1 MRKLYIILFLIAG
14 GANAQILTIS
24 NPQPQTATDTLTE
37 ITDTASENYN
47 TISGKTIYDAD
58 NNGCNNTDSSA
69 QFLKVKIDDGTN
81 TGIAFTNQAGSYLF
95 HTGQGSFTV
104 SPCVENGSYYFTS
117 DATVS
122 FTDINNNNLIQ
133 NLCITPNGIHPDAE
147 IIIVPITAAKPGF
160 DANYKLVYRNKGN
173 HVLSGAVNFRFNN
186 SMLDFVNATPAMIS
200 HTDGSLSYSYTDLY
214 PFETREIDIRLNVN
228 APTEMPSVNIGDKL
242 SYNAEISSDGN
253 IDETPIDNTIVLKQT
268 VTGAFDPNNK
278 QCLEGENVAPSEIGK
293 FLHYVINF
301 ENTGNVAAQNIIVK
315 DIIDAAKFDINS
327 LEILIATHPVSTIV
341 DGNKIEFIFHNINLQ
356 PNRYGNVIFKIK
368 TRGDLPP
375 GSSVTNKADIYFDF
389 NSAIETNT
397 ATTVFQVLANEGFE
411 KDQSV
416 AISPNP
422 ASDYLMIKANGK
434 IKSVQSY
441 DLQGRLIATVIA
453 GDTQTKMDISNYAKG
468 IYFVKVITVDG
479 MKTEKVIKK

>member
-1 MRKLYIILFLIAG
+1 MRKLYIILFLIAAA
-14 GANAQILTIS
+14 ANAQILTIS
-24 NPQPQTATDTLTE
+24 NPQQTDTLTG
-37 ITDTASENYN
+37 IANTASENYN

-58 NNGCNNTDSSA
+58 NNGCNNTDSSW
-69 QFLKVKIDDGTN
+69 QFLKIKIDDGTK
-81 TGIAFTNQAGSYLF
+81 TGIAFTNQEGNYLF
-95 HTGQGSFTV
+95 NTGQGNFTV
-104 SPCVENGSYYFTS
+104 SPCIENMSYYFTS

-122 FTDINNNNLIQ
+122 FAEVNNNNAIQ
-133 NLCITPNGIHPDAE
+133 NLCITPNGIRPDAE

-173 HVLSGAVNFRFNN
+173 QVLSGTINFSYNN
-186 SMLDFVNATPAMIS
+186 SMLDFVSASPVMIS
-200 HTDGSLSYSYTDLY
+200 HTDGSLSYSYTNLH
-214 PFETREIDIRLNVN
+214 PFETREIAIKLNVN
-228 APTEMPSVNIGDKL
+228 TPTEIPAVNIGDKL
-242 SYNAEISSDGN
+242 SCNAEINSEGN
-253 IDETPIDNTIVLKQT
+253 IDETPNDNTIVLKQT
-268 VTGAFDPNNK
+268 VTGSFDPNNK

-315 DIIDAAKFDINS
+315 DIIDTEKFDINS
-327 LEILIATHPVSTIV
+327 MEILIATHPVSTIV
-341 DGNKIEFIFHNINLQ
+341 DGNKIEFIFSNINLQ

-441 DLQGRLIATVIA
+441 DIQGRIIANMLA
-453 GDTQTKMDISNYAKG
+453 GDTQMKMDISNYAKG